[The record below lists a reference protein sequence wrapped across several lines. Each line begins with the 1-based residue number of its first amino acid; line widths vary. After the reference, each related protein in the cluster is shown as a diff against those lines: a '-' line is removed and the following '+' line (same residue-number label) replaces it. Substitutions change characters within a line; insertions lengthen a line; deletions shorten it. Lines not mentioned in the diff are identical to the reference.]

1 MSVEAVRNYLKL
13 YGLEDKVEEF
23 EKSSATV
30 ELAANA
36 AGVIPS
42 MIAKT
47 LSFKV
52 EDKAVLIVTS
62 GDTKV
67 DNHKFKTYFGV
78 KAKMLT
84 PEEVLTYTG
93 HAVGGVCPFAN
104 PAGKT
109 KVYLDISMKRFP
121 MMLPAAGSDSSC
133 VRLTLE
139 ELEYACPGAVWID
152 VCKNSN

>member
-1 MSVEAVRNYLKL
+1 
-13 YGLEDKVEEF
+13 
-23 EKSSATV
+23 
-30 ELAANA
+30 
-36 AGVIPS
+36 
-42 MIAKT
+42 MIAKI

-78 KAKMLT
+78 KAKMLS
-84 PEEVLTYTG
+84 PEKVLTYTG

-104 PAGKT
+104 QLGKP
-109 KVYLDISMKRFP
+109 KYILIFSMKRFP

-133 VRLTLE
+133 
-139 ELEYACPGAVWID
+139 YG
-152 VCKNSN
+152 